1 MSKNAKMQIDALQTA
16 RGLEVGLQHAVDC
29 SNRGGLEGLYQTLT
43 KLNIKLLYTARKA
56 KQGFCINIFVFVYF
70 KRLWHLLEPS

>member
-1 MSKNAKMQIDALQTA
+1 MSKNAKMQADALQTA
-16 RGLEVGLQHAVDC
+16 RGVEVGFAVTE
-29 SNRGGLEGLYQTLT
+29 GLEGLYQTLT

-56 KQGFCINIFVFVYF
+56 KQGFYINIFLFVYF